1 VLARLSIPLNANGET
16 SMARKGAPALYEL
29 LGRARGG
36 KSADGKSA
44 TPVQVPIQVPNKVPP
59 RPSTGSGVQ
68 LPSAS
73 ATSAG
78 KSTAKKPADAATR
91 VRKPIKLPSWGV
103 IGAAFGVV
111 SLILVIQLWRS
122 RGSDGEQAG
131 SGASIQPSTPSG
143 ASRSS
148 DAASLAVE
156 VPVASGRRDPARVN
170 EAVRPQPPAAS
181 ETPASPVTAAPAPS
195 ASENRAPAP
204 VADSDQPLG
213 PMPKGIDPRQSGLNY
228 FVVAS
233 VLEANADKI
242 VQFCRDRGLDAWV
255 VPDHNGRLR
264 EITILPGVPKS
275 ELEGARAKAL
285 KARILKVGLQW
296 KAAGR
301 GNADFSG
308 CYAKLYNG

>member
-1 VLARLSIPLNANGET
+1 
-16 SMARKGAPALYEL
+16 MARKGAPALYEL

-36 KSADGKSA
+36 KSADGKA
-44 TPVQVPIQVPNKVPP
+44 VTPVQVPIQIPNKVPP
-59 RPSTGSGVQ
+59 RSSAGSGVQ

-73 ATSAG
+73 AAGAG
-78 KSTAKKPADAATR
+78 KPSAKKPADAAAR
-91 VRKPIKLPSWGV
+91 IRKPIKLPSWGV

-111 SLILVIQLWRS
+111 SVILLVQLWSS
-122 RGSDGEQAG
+122 RGSGGEQADG
-131 SGASIQPSTPSG
+131 GALIEPSQPAV
-143 ASRSS
+143 ASRPP
-148 DAASLAVE
+148 DAAGLAVE
-156 VPVASGRRDPARVN
+156 VPVASGRRDPARVT
-170 EAVRPQPPAAS
+170 EAVRPQPPSANES
-181 ETPASPVTAAPAPS
+181 SAPGKTVPQAPS
-195 ASENRAPAP
+195 ASENRAPA
-204 VADSDQPLG
+204 VIVDSDQPLG

-264 EITILPGVPKS
+264 EITVLPGVPKS

>member
-1 VLARLSIPLNANGET
+1 
-16 SMARKGAPALYEL
+16 MARKGAPALYEL
-29 LGRARGG
+29 LGRSRGG
-36 KSADGKSA
+36 KSADGKA
-44 TPVQVPIQVPNKVPP
+44 VTPVQVPIQPPNKVPNKAPNRVPNNVPNNVPP
-59 RPSTGSGVQ
+59 RSSSGSGVQ
-68 LPSAS
+68 LPSGS
-73 ATSAG
+73 TTGTG
-78 KSTAKKPADAATR
+78 KQTPKKPADAGR

-103 IGAAFGVV
+103 IGAAFGIVT
-111 SLILVIQLWRS
+111 LILVIQLWSS
-122 RGSDGEQAG
+122 RGSGDEQPDTA
-131 SGASIQPSTPSG
+131 AFIQPSTPP
-143 ASRSS
+143 
-148 DAASLAVE
+148 AANRATEAAALAVE
-156 VPVASGRRDPARVN
+156 VPVASGRRDPARVS
-170 EAVRPQPPAAS
+170 ETVRPQAGALAAV
-181 ETPASPVTAAPAPS
+181 PAPAPQTQPS
-195 ASENRAPAP
+195 VASENRAATP

-213 PMPKGIDPRQSGLNY
+213 PMPRGIDPRQSGLNY

>member
-1 VLARLSIPLNANGET
+1 
-16 SMARKGAPALYEL
+16 MARKGAPALYEL

-36 KSADGKSA
+36 KSADGKSV
-44 TPVQVPIQVPNKVPP
+44 TPIQIPNRVPERASSKVPSSVPNTAPP
-59 RPSTGSGVQ
+59 RSSTGSGVQ
-68 LPSAS
+68 LPSS
-73 ATSAG
+73 STGSGG
-78 KSTAKKPADAATR
+78 KPSTMKPADPAAR

-111 SLILVIQLWRS
+111 SLVLVIQLLGS
-122 RGSDGEQAG
+122 RGSGGEQADT
-131 SGASIQPSTPSG
+131 GAVVQPSQPPVAT
-143 ASRSS
+143 RSL
-148 DAASLAVE
+148 DAAGLAVE

-170 EAVRPQPPAAS
+170 EAVRPQQ
-181 ETPASPVTAAPAPS
+181 PVGTSGGQTTAPAKSDVQAPP
-195 ASENRAPAP
+195 ASENRAQPP
-204 VADSDQPLG
+204 VVDSDQPLG

-233 VLEANADKI
+233 VLEANADKM

-275 ELEGARAKAL
+275 ELDGARAKAL

-301 GNADFSG
+301 GNVDFSG

>member
-1 VLARLSIPLNANGET
+1 
-16 SMARKGAPALYEL
+16 MARKGAPALYEL

-36 KSADGKSA
+36 KSADGKA
-44 TPVQVPIQVPNKVPP
+44 VTPVQVPIQIPNKVPP
-59 RPSTGSGVQ
+59 RSATGSGVQ

-73 ATSAG
+73 ASSASKPAG
-78 KSTAKKPADAATR
+78 KRPADAAAR

-111 SLILVIQLWRS
+111 SLILVIQLWSS
-122 RGSDGEQAG
+122 RGSDGDQADA
-131 SGASIQPSTPSG
+131 GAVNEAPVPS
-143 ASRSS
+143 AANRSA
-148 DAASLAVE
+148 DAGGLAVE
-156 VPVASGRRDPARVN
+156 VPVASGRRDPARVS
-170 EAVRPQPPAAS
+170 ETVRPQPGGTTVVP
-181 ETPASPVTAAPAPS
+181 APAPS
-195 ASENRAPAP
+195 APTAAASENRGSAP

-264 EITILPGVPKS
+264 EITVLPGVPKS